1 MRRWTKGIVFVAL
14 FIPLLILLSAAQQPQ
29 QQFKIGIVNPLEV
42 LDKSIEGKSVIARLQ
57 EKDKGNQT
65 KLAAMDEDI
74 RQLQTKITTQ
84 RLTATQDAL
93 MTMGTDLD
101 KKQTDRKR
109 FQEDSYREFTD
120 LQNRLFNKIT
130 TELQPIVEQ
139 IGKEMGLE
147 VIFDLSKSG
156 IVYFNPAVDIT
167 AEIIKRYDAS
177 KATPKK

>member
-1 MRRWTKGIVFVAL
+1 MRRWTREIVFVAL
-14 FIPLLILLSAAQQPQ
+14 FIPLLFLLSPAQQPQ
-29 QQFKIGIVNPLEV
+29 QQFKVGVVNPLEV

-74 RQLQTKITTQ
+74 RQLQTRITTQ

-93 MTMGTDLD
+93 MTMSSDLD

-130 TELQPIVEQ
+130 TELQPIIEQ
-139 IGKEMGLE
+139 IGKEMGLD

-156 IVYFNPAVDIT
+156 FVYFNPAIDIT

-177 KATPKK
+177 KAAPKK